1 MKKTIQLFLLVFS
14 VILLSACDNSIQRAD
29 RAIGL
34 IQENVTKVVNEL
46 NEIQVLENNLQR
58 DFEAMLENPDDLSVF
73 NLDDSQVQVNIQNRK
88 ARLTIIADTV
98 TKLSELAQ
106 ELEHVKD
113 SDAVPTEQF
122 NQAIH
127 LIETL
132 ATDLSVYVDH
142 YLENLTEESMTFK
155 SIANP
160 ETDYNTFFGVF
171 DNVNALAVENNI
183 NLDKLLVHFE
193 PLNSLLVN
201 LKVFLVDAQQ

>member
-14 VILLSACDNSIQRAD
+14 VILLTACDNSIERSD

-34 IQENVTKVVNEL
+34 VQENVTIVVNEL

-73 NLDDSQVQVNIQNRK
+73 NLEDSQVQVNIQNRR
-88 ARLTIIADTV
+88 ARLTSIANTV

-106 ELEHVKD
+106 ELEYVKD

-122 NQAIH
+122 DRAIQS
-127 LIETL
+127 IETL
-132 ATDLSVYVDH
+132 TTDLSVYVDH
-142 YLENLTEESMTFK
+142 YEENLTEESATFK

-171 DNVNALAVENNI
+171 DNVNELAVENNI

>member
-1 MKKTIQLFLLVFS
+1 MKKTFQLFLLVFS
-14 VILLSACDNSIQRAD
+14 VILLTACDNSIQRAD

-58 DFEAMLENPDDLSVF
+58 DFESMLDNPDDLSVF
-73 NLDDSQVQVNIQNRK
+73 NLNDSQVQVNIQNRQT
-88 ARLTIIADTV
+88 RLTIITETA

-106 ELEHVKD
+106 ELEQVKSSEAIP
-113 SDAVPTEQF
+113 SDQF
-122 NQAIH
+122 NQAIT
-127 LIETL
+127 LINNLT
-132 ATDLSVYVDH
+132 TDLTVYVEH
-142 YLENLTEESMTFK
+142 YQANLNEESMTFK

-171 DNVNALAVENNI
+171 DNINALAAENNI

>member
-14 VILLSACDNSIQRAD
+14 VILLTACDNSIERSD

-34 IQENVTKVVNEL
+34 VQENVTIVVNEL
-46 NEIQVLENNLQR
+46 NEIQVLENNLQL

-73 NLDDSQVQVNIQNRK
+73 NLEDSQVQVNIQNRK
-88 ARLTIIADTV
+88 ARLTSIADTV
-98 TKLSELAQ
+98 TKLSELVQ
-106 ELEHVKD
+106 ELEHVRD

-122 NQAIH
+122 NQAIQS
-127 LIETL
+127 IETL
-132 ATDLSVYVDH
+132 TTDLSVYVDH
-142 YLENLTEESMTFK
+142 YLENLTEESETFK

-201 LKVFLVDAQQ
+201 LKVFLVNAQQ